1 MGDSI
6 MSGISF
12 STDALAVTPTTGAT
26 EYNGI
31 ALYFTPTGTQRG
43 VIRGQQMFVL
53 QTAYTGTQAT
63 TAQSLFGLT
72 NGVTLANST
81 VYAFD
86 FAYALSK
93 TAGTTNHTIGYGF
106 GGTATINNI
115 AYLRNF
121 QWSNSGFTSSPN
133 TYAGD
138 SVTWGFVQSA
148 SSTTLTSE
156 NTGTASM
163 QWIVYGKGTVSVNA
177 GGTFLP
183 QYSLSAAPGGA
194 YTTQPGSY
202 FLIYP
207 IGAAGANV
215 SIGAWS

>member
-1 MGDSI
+1 
-6 MSGISF
+6 MSGLTF
-12 STDALAVTPTTGAT
+12 STDALAATPTTGAT
-26 EYNGI
+26 EYNGT
-31 ALYFTPTGTQRG
+31 ALYFTPSGTQRG
-43 VIRGQQMFVL
+43 VVPGQQMFVL
-53 QTAYTGTQAT
+53 NTTVTGNNAT
-63 TAQSLFGLT
+63 GAQSVFGLT

-93 TAGTTNHTIGYGF
+93 TAGTTSHTIGYGF
-106 GGTATINNI
+106 GGTATTNNI

-121 QWSNSGFTSSPN
+121 QWSSSGFTSSPN
-133 TYAGD
+133 TAAGD

-156 NTGTASM
+156 YTSTASM
-163 QWIVYGKGTVSVNA
+163 QWMVYGKGTVSINA

-194 YTTQPGSY
+194 YTTQIGSY

-215 SIGAWS
+215 SIGTWS